1 MSDASDTRSIV
12 QTDLAISVRSA
23 TASDAPALAELVN
36 QAYSIESFFVD
47 GDRTNAAE
55 IERLLDR
62 GTFVVLEHAGGLAAA
77 VYVERGLLGHRD
89 PHGSPSPSAP
99 PPLRGGVPS
108 DPLPEMRQGFFGMLS
123 VLPDLQ
129 GHGLGTRLVR
139 IAEAM
144 CESAGC
150 HEVNLRIINLRE
162 ELARWYRSLGYQEV
176 GTTPY
181 EHRTVKQPCH
191 FVEMRKSLR
200 PVTAL
205 GAVAA

>member
-23 TASDAPALAELVN
+23 TASDAPALAALVN
-36 QAYSIESFFVD
+36 QAYAVESFFVD
-47 GDRTNAAE
+47 GDRTNADE
-55 IERLLDR
+55 IVRLLDR
-62 GTFVVLEHAGGLAAA
+62 GTFVVLDSASQRGRVAARPGASPTGGPCHAGSLAAA
-77 VYVERGLLGHRD
+77 VYVERGY
-89 PHGSPSPSAP
+89 
-99 PPLRGGVPS
+99 
-108 DPLPEMRQGFFGMLS
+108 FGMLS
-123 VLPDLQ
+123 VLPGLQ

-200 PVTAL
+200 PVTAV

>member
-1 MSDASDTRSIV
+1 M

-23 TASDAPALAELVN
+23 TPSDAPALAELVN
-36 QAYSIESFFVD
+36 KAYAIESFFVE
-47 GDRTNAAE
+47 GERTNAEE
-55 IERLLDR
+55 IEQLLER

-77 VYVERGLLGHRD
+77 VFVQRGY
-89 PHGSPSPSAP
+89 
-99 PPLRGGVPS
+99 
-108 DPLPEMRQGFFGMLS
+108 FGMLS
-123 VLPDLQ
+123 VLPGLQ

-162 ELARWYRSLGYQEV
+162 ELGRWYRSLGYQEV

-191 FVEMRKSLR
+191 FVEMRKTLR
-200 PVTAL
+200 PAAGL
-205 GAVAA
+205 GAAEAAA

>member
-1 MSDASDTRSIV
+1 M
-12 QTDLAISVRSA
+12 QPDLAISVRSA
-23 TASDAPALAELVN
+23 TALDAPALAELVN
-36 QAYSIESFFVD
+36 QAYAIESFFVE
-47 GDRTNAAE
+47 GERTNAQE
-55 IERLLDR
+55 IERMLDR

-77 VYVERGLLGHRD
+77 VYVERGY
-89 PHGSPSPSAP
+89 
-99 PPLRGGVPS
+99 
-108 DPLPEMRQGFFGMLS
+108 FGMLS

-150 HEVNLRIINLRE
+150 LEVNLRIINLRE
-162 ELARWYRSLGYQEV
+162 ELGRWYRSLGYQEV

-191 FVEMRKSLR
+191 FVEMRKRLR
-200 PVTAL
+200 PVTTLGTA
-205 GAVAA
+205 GAVAAA